1 MVKAKKVSVLITA
14 QNPQELRAK
23 VDELKKQDYP
33 SFEIVATLGGT
44 ITQGYN
50 RAIRKAKGE
59 ILVFTETDV
68 VPLSRS
74 WLKELVAHVRPGEVV
89 KGLEIYPP
97 VFDFAN
103 TACYAAIAKRIP
115 LNERYLCYSDTEW
128 CRRLAR
134 HGIRTRTIYAAGVL
148 HLRRPVS
155 KKALRWAYLYGR
167 EWVRL
172 YREGYFEEFGSIVE
186 QTKHQIAV
194 ARAKLRGIADECKA
208 MSGRRRLR
216 PRRSSPR

>member
-1 MVKAKKVSVLITA
+1 M
-14 QNPQELRAK
+14 
-23 VDELKKQDYP
+23 
-33 SFEIVATLGGT
+33 ATLGGT

-50 RAIRKAKGE
+50 RAIRKAKGD

-89 KGLEIYPP
+89 KGLEVYPP
-97 VFDFAN
+97 VFDFSN
-103 TACYAAIAKRIP
+103 TACYAAIAKQFP
-115 LNERYLCYSDTEW
+115 LNERYLHYSDTEW

-134 HGIRTRTIYAAGVL
+134 HGVRTRTVYAAGVL

-155 KKALRWAYLYGR
+155 KKALRRAYLYGR

-194 ARAKLRGIADECKA
+194 ARAKLRGIADERKA
-208 MSGRRRLR
+208 LPLRRRLR
-216 PRRSSPR
+216 RPSPR